1 LFAGTCAPPW
11 VSGVASPSALRRKM
25 ASLPFDLSER
35 WRLEVAYP
43 FVRMDLD
50 RWVRIGRV

>member
-1 LFAGTCAPPW
+1 MFAGTCAPPW